1 MTTTASRFA
10 ASSLGTRVAS
20 FGLSALITA
29 IALTGLG
36 SIADHQVDSAR
47 NDVLLA
53 QAASAPA
60 DKHATALH
68 QPRRAVK
75 V

>member
-10 ASSLGTRVAS
+10 ASTLGARVAS
-20 FGLSALITA
+20 FGLSALVTA
-29 IALTGLG
+29 VALAALG

-53 QAASAPA
+53 QAASALD
-60 DKHATALH
+60 DKHAAALH